1 MSSILKI
8 LVDIQCVVYCDFEE
22 VGEANPYSLF
32 KMELRKGSYII
43 DFKQDDIN
51 LKSIKYKIES
61 DDEDYLLEESL
72 ANFYTKEKEAR
83 QEANHHH
90 PIPPLLNIRPC
101 IRRASR
107 SLTPR
112 QQGSGK

>member
-43 DFKQDDIN
+43 DFKKDDIN
-51 LKSIKYKIES
+51 LKSIKYKT
-61 DDEDYLLEESL
+61 L
-72 ANFYTKEKEAR
+72 
-83 QEANHHH
+83 
-90 PIPPLLNIRPC
+90 IPQHFD
-101 IRRASR
+101 
-107 SLTPR
+107 LTLFI
-112 QQGSGK
+112 SS

>member
-43 DFKQDDIN
+43 DFKKDDIN
-51 LKSIKYKIES
+51 LKSIKYDKKCRMRKTVEPS
-61 DDEDYLLEESL
+61 PKMSQTGLE
-72 ANFYTKEKEAR
+72 R
-83 QEANHHH
+83 QK
-90 PIPPLLNIRPC
+90 
-101 IRRASR
+101 
-107 SLTPR
+107 
-112 QQGSGK
+112 SGKWAFFTSLSFA